1 MVSNVSIAALPL
13 SLQEMADT
21 LGVAI
26 VLKLISAYG
35 GTEIAFP
42 KNPDESHP
50 ILLALGNEDGKALC
64 DYLAGQLIYVPHMR
78 PRKSAR
84 ADVLALQSEGK
95 ERREI
100 ARALGISQRHVRR
113 VANRTENPDQIKL
126 FDD

>member
-13 SLQEMADT
+13 SLQEMAET

-26 VLKLISAYG
+26 VLKLIAVYG
-35 GTEIAFP
+35 GTETSFP
-42 KNPDESHP
+42 QNPGEDHP
-50 ILLALGNEDGKALC
+50 VLLALGKEDGKALC
-64 DYLAGQLIYVPHMR
+64 DYIAGGVIYIPHMR

-100 ARALGISQRHVRR
+100 ALALGISQRHVRR

>member
-1 MVSNVSIAALPL
+1 
-13 SLQEMADT
+13 MADT

-35 GTEIAFP
+35 GTEISFP
-42 KNPDESHP
+42 KHPDENHP
-50 ILLALGNEDGKALC
+50 ILLALGKQDGKALC

-84 ADVLALQSEGK
+84 PDVLALQNEGK

-100 ARALGISQRHVRR
+100 ARMLGISQRHVRR